1 MSREELVFQTMDF
14 RAKSELDISVN
25 EGLVGEVSHGFDE
38 SLTLRLLV
46 AMPRLSVARRGGIL
60 FRRGVVESLHVDRV
74 YYSALCGSVAR
85 GPAAARVDR
94 PVRAGR
100 IHWIDRTTGLDDMPE
115 DASAEDE
122 RLARIVAEP
131 MMQVGRGGG
140 SSKSTIAS
148 VKEIWEYRQL
158 LGLLVSR
165 EIRGKYKNSSLGIVW
180 SLMRPLAQLLIY
192 YIAIGQFLG
201 AARSIPDF
209 AIFVFTGL
217 TAWGLYSE
225 IISAGTTSILA
236 NGGLVKKVYL
246 PREIFPL
253 AAVGASLFNFV
264 IQFAILVGA
273 TIVLGRVPLSVDLL
287 YVPASIVLIVVV
299 ATAVALALAALNV
312 YLRDIQHLVEIFLLV
327 LFWASPIVYS
337 YGLVHSVLEGSWL
350 EELYLANPITLA
362 VIGMQKG
369 MWVAGTTDPTQYWP
383 PGLEWRILVATII
396 GIVFLWVGQR
406 IFSRLQGN
414 FAQEL

>member
-1 MSREELVFQTMDF
+1 
-14 RAKSELDISVN
+14 
-25 EGLVGEVSHGFDE
+25 
-38 SLTLRLLV
+38 
-46 AMPRLSVARRGGIL
+46 
-60 FRRGVVESLHVDRV
+60 
-74 YYSALCGSVAR
+74 
-85 GPAAARVDR
+85 
-94 PVRAGR
+94 
-100 IHWIDRTTGLDDMPE
+100 MPE

-131 MMQVGRGGG
+131 MIQVGRGGG
-140 SSKSTIAS
+140 SAKSTVAA
-148 VKEIWEYRQL
+148 VKEIWDYRQL
-158 LGLLVSR
+158 LGLLVGR
-165 EIRGKYKNSSLGIVW
+165 EVRGKYKNSSLGIVW

-225 IISAGTTSILA
+225 IISAGTTSIVA

-273 TIVLGRVPLSVDLL
+273 TIVLGRVPFSVDLL

-369 MWVAGTTDPTQYWP
+369 MWVAGSQDPTQYWP
-383 PGLEWRILVATII
+383 PGLEWRILVATVI

>member
-1 MSREELVFQTMDF
+1 
-14 RAKSELDISVN
+14 
-25 EGLVGEVSHGFDE
+25 
-38 SLTLRLLV
+38 
-46 AMPRLSVARRGGIL
+46 
-60 FRRGVVESLHVDRV
+60 
-74 YYSALCGSVAR
+74 
-85 GPAAARVDR
+85 
-94 PVRAGR
+94 
-100 IHWIDRTTGLDDMPE
+100 MPE

-131 MMQVGRGGG
+131 MTQVGRGGG

-158 LGLLVSR
+158 LGLLVGR
-165 EIRGKYKNSSLGIVW
+165 EVRGKYKNSSLGIVW

-225 IISAGTTSILA
+225 IISAGTTSIVA

-273 TIVLGRVPLSVDLL
+273 TIVLGRVPLGVDLL

-369 MWVAGTTDPTQYWP
+369 MWVAGTLDPTQYWP